1 MTVRSFRN
9 SLSILTALL
18 TVSLALNSVRAQTGQ
33 PAATPPVDDGLNL
46 RFANGIAAI
55 AEDKIITVDDIRR
68 EIAPLIA
75 QVRQES
81 HNEKEFNEKLQQLQ
95 DSVVQDLVDRVLIVK
110 EFYKDEKHKVP
121 ASIIDNQIA
130 EIIATQ
136 FDGDRSKYLAYLRSR
151 GISQKD
157 YRRETEEEM
166 IYGYM
171 RQQKRKSS
179 STISP
184 VKIETFYNENKDR
197 FYQEDQVHLRL
208 IQITR
213 NPDDTDDTLKGRAD
227 DIVKQLKSGASF
239 VDLARLYSQDS
250 RRTKGGDWGWQ
261 RRSDLRKEF
270 SDVIFSLDQGKY
282 SDPLVMPEGA
292 FLLFVEE
299 RKHAGILPLDEVRDQ
314 IEKMLIQQSSRQEQE
329 RWLEKLRRNGYVKH
343 F

>member
-1 MTVRSFRN
+1 MSHLRFLKV
-9 SLSILTALL
+9 L
-18 TVSLALNSVRAQTGQ
+18 SLALFATLAFATARSEDLQTKA
-33 PAATPPVDDGLNL
+33 PAGKVPIDDGLNF

-55 AEDKIITVDDIRR
+55 VEGKIITVDDIRR
-68 EIAPLIA
+68 EIAPLLP
-75 QVRQES
+75 QVQRES
-81 HNEKEFNEKLQQLQ
+81 HNEREFNEKLQQLQ
-95 DSVVQDLVDRVLIVK
+95 DSIVQELIDRELVVK

-121 ASIIDNQIA
+121 ASYVDNQIS

-136 FDGDRSKYLAYLRSR
+136 FDGDRSKFLAYLRSR

-157 YRRETEEEM
+157 YRKETEEDM
-166 IYGYM
+166 VYHYM
-171 RQQKRKSS
+171 VGQQRKSA

-184 VKIETFYNENKDR
+184 VKIQTFYDENKEH

-208 IQITR
+208 IQFTR
-213 NPDDTDDTLKGRAD
+213 GSDDTDETLKKKAD
-227 DIVKQLKSGASF
+227 NVMAQLKAGASF

-270 SDVIFSLDQGKY
+270 SDILFTLEPGQY
-282 SDPLVMPEGA
+282 TQPIIMPEGA
-292 FLLFVEE
+292 FILYVEE
-299 RKHAGILPLDEVRDQ
+299 RKHAGIQPLDEVRDQ
-314 IEKMLIQQSSRQEQE
+314 IERLLVQQSSQKAQE